1 MADKKEKILIKIINN
16 NLSLQ
21 DIISYGYIYIQ
32 KKLSGFIGTL
42 LLRMKGILFGIELG
56 RAVVCYGPIHIMRS
70 PKSEIRIGNNVSI
83 VSSSK
88 RCTASSLYAP
98 TKLRTWSK
106 SAKIIIEDD
115 VGLNGTSISARSKT
129 VRIGS
134 GTMIAPN
141 VVIMDSDYHAL
152 WPPENR
158 IVNPAFERDKDIIIG
173 KNVWIGSSC
182 IILKGV
188 NIGDNSVIAA
198 GSIVV
203 KDIPSNVLAGGI
215 PAKVIRNLP

>member
-1 MADKKEKILIKIINN
+1 MRAPGSIIK
-16 NLSLQ
+16 
-21 DIISYGYIYIQ
+21 
-32 KKLSGFIGTL
+32 
-42 LLRMKGILFGIELG
+42 
-56 RAVVCYGPIHIMRS
+56 
-70 PKSEIRIGNNVSI
+70 IGNNVSI
-83 VSSSK
+83 VSSSR

-129 VRIGS
+129 VKIGK

-158 IVNPAFERDKDIIIG
+158 VINPAFERDRDVIIG

-182 IILKGV
+182 MILKGV
-188 NIGDNSVIAA
+188 TIGDNSVIAA
-198 GSIVV
+198 GSIIT
-203 KDIPSNVLAGGI
+203 KNIPSSVLAGGI